1 VIAREE
7 RMLEG
12 RQAVILLGVLVALAT
27 APLAKS
33 QSSSPGDVK
42 KPASA
47 TSTTPAD
54 STKPVIKPKGPDDP
68 ALAGYTIGEQDVLV
82 IDVWQEKELSG
93 EAVVR
98 PDGKIT
104 MPLVG
109 EIYVV
114 GMTPVQLQGELMKR
128 LEPYVT
134 VPQVTVAVHEI
145 NSRKVYV
152 MGQVGHEGVYHINST
167 TTVSQILVQA
177 GGVREYAK
185 RNKIYVLRGAG
196 GKQIRLPF
204 NYNAFIKGQK
214 NGQDFSLRPGDT
226 VVVP

>member
-1 VIAREE
+1 
-7 RMLEG
+7 MLEG

-33 QSSSPGDVK
+33 QSNSPGDVK

-68 ALAGYTIGEQDVLV
+68 ALAGYTIGEQDVLS
-82 IDVWQEKELSG
+82 IDVWQEKEISG
-93 EAVVR
+93 TAVGR
-98 PDGKIT
+98 PDGELD
-104 MPLVG
+104 MQLVG

-114 GMTPVQLQGELMKR
+114 ETTPVQLQGELMKR

-145 NSRKVYV
+145 
-152 MGQVGHEGVYHINST
+152 
-167 TTVSQILVQA
+167 
-177 GGVREYAK
+177 
-185 RNKIYVLRGAG
+185 
-196 GKQIRLPF
+196 
-204 NYNAFIKGQK
+204 
-214 NGQDFSLRPGDT
+214 
-226 VVVP
+226 

>member
-1 VIAREE
+1 
-7 RMLEG
+7 MLKG
-12 RQAVILLGVLVALAT
+12 KQSAILWGIALALAV

-33 QSSSPGDVK
+33 QSSTPSEVK
-42 KPASA
+42 KPVGAPA
-47 TSTTPAD
+47 TTPTD
-54 STKPVIKPKGPDDP
+54 SAKPPVKPKGADDP
-68 ALAGYTIGEQDVLV
+68 ALANYTIGEQDVLD

-93 EAVVR
+93 QAVVR

-114 GMTPVQLQGELMKR
+114 GMTPVQLQTELMKK
-128 LEPYVT
+128 LEPFVT
-134 VPQVTVAVHEI
+134 VPQVTVSVHEI

-152 MGQVGHEGVYHINST
+152 MGEVGHEGVYHINST
-167 TTVSQILVQA
+167 TTISQILVQA

-185 RNKIYVLRGAG
+185 RSKIYVLRTLD
-196 GKQIRLPF
+196 GKQVRLPF
-204 NYNAFIKGQK
+204 NYSAFIKGQK
-214 NGQDFSLRPGDT
+214 NGQDFALRPGDT

>member
-1 VIAREE
+1 
-7 RMLEG
+7 MLEG

-68 ALAGYTIGEQDVLV
+68 ALAGYTIGEQDVLS

-93 EAVVR
+93 PAVVR

-214 NGQDFSLRPGDT
+214 NGQDFTLRPGDT